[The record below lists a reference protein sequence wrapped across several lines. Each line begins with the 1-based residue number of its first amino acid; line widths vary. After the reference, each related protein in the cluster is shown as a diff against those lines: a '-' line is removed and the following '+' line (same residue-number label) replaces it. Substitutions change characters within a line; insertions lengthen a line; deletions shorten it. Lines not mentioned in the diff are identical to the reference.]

1 MTRITPDNLDKWL
14 FNLNEGNL
22 SSSEK
27 RELNSFLTQHP
38 EYNMDADAWESS
50 KVKERLVPIIFE
62 AELHAISGSSSI
74 YAYRKWAVAAS
85 LLLLLGGSAFYIFF
99 GSKDSNESV
108 SAFTSKLNNQNLL
121 NARLNDSFGQ
131 DNTYTYS
138 VNNHSISK
146 KENTV
151 IANNPIINSTSENKN
166 DLTAV
171 NSAALT
177 VGNVFNQKTILLAN
191 NISNNN
197 GNTNANQDFSIN
209 TNGNK
214 NLQNKTRQ
222 QVSIDIKNEFTIKT
236 EKSFELVQGPTENNL
251 NNELSHEILTTEEK
265 FIIDS
270 EKKVKLS
277 LKENQ
282 NIQVVSENK
291 NNIENTK
298 RKKSDRHKLDPNPTF
313 TNLRDQNL
321 LMTNNHL
328 IDQYSAFSGG
338 MVSSRFAANYRNTW
352 TGNSEVNSQSMIA
365 SYDQLIR
372 KLKTG
377 IGFTASYNNY
387 GGGMFTTMGAALTI
401 SPKFKLGRGASIEP
415 AVTFS
420 YAQKNSNTTSSA
432 MGSFIE
438 DKRGN
443 VLQLYRNGIRPE
455 ATSAFMPDMKIGAV
469 YQNKKFWVATSVDHL
484 LTPNETLYTTETNAY
499 KNEIEFKATFG
510 TDYLHRPESGN
521 VFSPQMSFF
530 YHDGYTEMWVGM
542 NTRFKQ
548 LSVGASFSQFQ
559 DYLATVGFQTPSFK
573 VFYQYDK
580 TRSLLLNEKIGSHE
594 IGLRF
599 ALNGNNRNSKSILN
613 NER

>member
-27 RELNSFLTQHP
+27 RELDSFLTQHS
-38 EYNMDADAWESS
+38 EYNVDADAWKLS
-50 KVKERLVPIIFE
+50 KVKERLVPIVFE
-62 AELHAISGSSSI
+62 SELNAIAGGSSI
-74 YAYRKWAVAAS
+74 YAYRKWAVAAT

-99 GSKDSNESV
+99 GSDDS
-108 SAFTSKLNNQNLL
+108 SASISDFTSKLNNKNLL
-121 NARLNDSFGQ
+121 N
-131 DNTYTYS
+131 DNTDTYS
-138 VNNHSISK
+138 TNNSSSAQ
-146 KENTV
+146 KENEIV
-151 IANNPIINSTSENKN
+151 
-166 DLTAV
+166 
-171 NSAALT
+171 
-177 VGNVFNQKTILLAN
+177 
-191 NISNNN
+191 SNNN
-197 GNTNANQDFSIN
+197 LSASVSVNGNNVNNTLNNSNNNSNITNQNSVVLLNNNSNQNNGNANFN
-209 TNGNK
+209 NGNSLVNNESK
-214 NLQNKTRQ
+214 THQNKTRQ
-222 QVSIDIKNEFTIKT
+222 QVSIDIKNEFTIKI
-236 EKSFELVQGPTENNL
+236 EKSFELVNETNENKLNIDL
-251 NNELSHEILTTEEK
+251 NNEIIIPEEK
-265 FIIDS
+265 FIADS
-270 EKKVKLS
+270 EKKVKLT
-277 LKENQ
+277 LKEN
-282 NIQVVSENK
+282 IDVIVVSENK
-291 NNIENTK
+291 NIADNSK
-298 RKKSDRHKLDPNPTF
+298 RRRSDRYKLDPNPTF
-313 TNLRDQNL
+313 TNLRDPNL

-377 IGFTASYNNY
+377 IGFTGSYNNY
-387 GGGMFTTMGAALTI
+387 GGGMFTTIGAALTI

-420 YAQKNSNTTSSA
+420 YAQKSSNTNATA
-432 MGSFIE
+432 MGTFIE
-438 DKRGN
+438 DQRGN
-443 VLQLYRNGIRPE
+443 VLQLYRNGVRPE
-455 ATSAFMPDMKIGAV
+455 ATSAFMPDMKIGALF
-469 YQNKKFWVATSVDHL
+469 QNKKFWVATSVNHL
-484 LTPNETLYTTETNAY
+484 LSPRETLYTTESNMY
-499 KNEIEFKATFG
+499 KNEVEFKATFG

-521 VFSPQMSFF
+521 VFSPQITFF
-530 YHDGYTEMWVGM
+530 HHDEYTEMWVGM

-548 LSVGASFSQFQ
+548 FSVGASFSQFQ

-599 ALNGNNRNSKSILN
+599 ALNGNNRNAKSILN